1 MKIKTSFYKR
11 RIKGFS
17 KILFTLLLIFLGV
30 FLSCLGLWYLLKN
43 HPSLYS
49 PLGRIIS
56 VKRSDAQIAKIQ
68 LLCFTYRLNC
78 TSITINS
85 NNSATLVIDSNQKVI
100 MSLNK
105 DLSMQLSS
113 LQLMKDHLTIEG
125 KQLKTADFRFD
136 KPVISY

>member
-105 DLSMQLSS
+105 DL
-113 LQLMKDHLTIEG
+113 
-125 KQLKTADFRFD
+125 
-136 KPVISY
+136 